1 MGDAEIVGRVAEL
14 WRFPVK
20 SMQGERLVAFELG
33 PGGVA
38 GDRRY
43 GLIDPASGHLLS
55 AKSVPA
61 LFAARATTVG
71 TDVQITLPD
80 GRELAADDPDASAM
94 LSAWLGRAVE
104 LKPSGAAAG
113 AVGYEMTF
121 DPPNDGAEMIVWPA
135 MDGSFL
141 DLAPVHAL
149 TTASL
154 ATMDAARPASVWDIR
169 RFRPNVFIDTG
180 LATGFVEDGWVGHDV
195 TLGAAGAAIHVDMQS
210 VRCAMPLRAQ
220 PPLDDALALERDI
233 EVFRTLTAEHNNH
246 LGIYCGVAA
255 PGFVRTG
262 DPVSL
267 FV

>member
-1 MGDAEIVGRVAEL
+1 MGDAAIVGRVAEL

-20 SMQGERLVAFELG
+20 SMQGERLDGLELG
-33 PGGVA
+33 PDGVA

-43 GLIDPASGHLLS
+43 GLIDTASDHLLS

-61 LFAARATTVG
+61 LFAARAVTVG
-71 TDVQITLPD
+71 PAVQITLPD
-80 GRELAADDPDASAM
+80 GRELAADDPDASAI
-94 LSAWLGRAVE
+94 LSVWLGRPVE
-104 LKPSGAAAG
+104 LKPSGSTVG

-121 DPPNDGAEMIVWPA
+121 DPPDDGAEMIVWPA

-154 ATMDAARPASVWDIR
+154 ATMDAARPATVWNVR
-169 RFRPNVFIDTG
+169 RFRPNVLIDTG
-180 LATGFVEDGWVGHDV
+180 SATGFVEDGWVGRDV
-195 TLGAAGAAIHVDMQS
+195 ALGAAGATIHVDMQS

-220 PPLDDALALERDI
+220 PPLGDAPALERDI
-233 EVFRTLTAEHNNH
+233 EVFRTLTVEHNNH

-255 PGFVRTG
+255 PGSVRIG
-262 DPVSL
+262 DPVSFPL
-267 FV
+267 

>member
-1 MGDAEIVGRVAEL
+1 MGDAHAAGQVAEL

-20 SMQGERLVAFELG
+20 SMQGERVDQLELG
-33 PGGVA
+33 PTGVA

-43 GLIDPASGHLLS
+43 GLIDGASGHLLS
-55 AKSVPA
+55 AKSVPE

-71 TDVQITLPD
+71 SGVQITLPV
-80 GRELAADDPDASAM
+80 GRELAADDPDASAV
-94 LSAWLGRAVE
+94 LSAWLGRDVE
-104 LKPSGAAAG
+104 LKPSGSVE
-113 AVGYEMTF
+113 VGYEMTF
-121 DPPNDGAEMIVWPA
+121 DPPNDEAELIVWPA

-154 ATMDAARPASVWDIR
+154 ASMAAARPDTVWDVR

-180 LATGFVEDGWVGHDV
+180 SASGFVEDGWVGHDV
-195 TLGAAGAAIHVDMQS
+195 ALGAAGAAIHVDMQS

-220 PPLDDALALERDI
+220 PPLGDQPALERDI

-255 PGFVRTG
+255 AGIVRVG
-262 DPVSL
+262 DEVS
-267 FV
+267 VPA